1 MNNAN
6 KFSCPVIVNP
16 DPKDYDEKSRDYQ
29 GCPTI
34 AITKKG
40 RIFAA
45 WYAGGFNEP
54 HMDNYNLVHFSDDDG
69 KTWSDMC
76 VVIPSSKE
84 LLIHALDIQLWI
96 DPDNTLHVFWVQNN
110 VIKAEKNNSPE
121 DFGKKSLRTVELM
134 LTGTFSE
141 IKSTPNGKLS
151 AKIPMPTSL
160 FFQNRA
166 FCLMDF

>member
-6 KFSCPVIVNP
+6 KHSCPVIVRP
-16 DPKDYDEKSRDYQ
+16 DPEDYDEKSREYQ

-34 AITKKG
+34 AITKNG
-40 RIFAA
+40 RIFVA

-54 HMDNYNLVHFSDDDG
+54 HMDNYNLVHYSDDDG

-96 DPDNTLHVFWVQNN
+96 DPAGALHV
-110 VIKAEKNNSPE
+110 KH
-121 DFGKKSLRTVELM
+121 GKEW
-134 LTGTFSE
+134 E
-141 IKSTPNGKLS
+141 Y
-151 AKIPMPTSL
+151 
-160 FFQNRA
+160 
-166 FCLMDF
+166 D